1 MGLHVSLLVHIAV
14 YNRLHAIY
22 VNRYAFMSLVCIFS
36 RIYAFPTKSYKGLD
50 DLVLF
55 FLQSSR
61 FVLNV
66 SSSEH
71 GSLILFLE
79 NWIKGFYVNLKMLAD
94 T

>member
-1 MGLHVSLLVHIAV
+1 MGLHVSLLVHIAM
-14 YNRLHAIY
+14 YNPLHAIY
-22 VNRYAFMSLVCIFS
+22 VNRYAFMSLLCIFS
-36 RIYAFPTKSYKGLD
+36 QIYAFPPKSYKGLD

-55 FLQSSR
+55 FLKG

-79 NWIKGFYVNLKMLAD
+79 NWFKGLYVNLIILAD